1 VIASTQEF
9 ARNFPGICWAICH
22 EIAGKFGDE
31 FAGKFA
37 RRICW
42 EFEVNLPPGIL
53 PGETCHRQFAG
64 GIC

>member
-1 VIASTQEF
+1 LPGISQEFVGQFAIEF
-9 ARNFPGICWAICH
+9 AR
-22 EIAGKFGDE
+22 KFGDE
-31 FAGKFA
+31 IAGKFA